1 MNDKEFYWFCRVLKW
16 TTIFSLILMTSI
28 LFLMLFALFSLNEMP
43 LLAFWGV
50 VGFVFIF
57 YINWSDKGKLICGE
71 RVCRGINGTTGV
83 MFPLWQNVVFWFLY
97 IFMELLMAGIAISVF
112 SKAIWPG

>member
-1 MNDKEFYWFCRVLKW
+1 MSDKEFYWFCRLLRW
-16 TTIFSLILMTSI
+16 TTNLSLALIVLILLLIPFAFFMAEEKLWTG
-28 LFLMLFALFSLNEMP
+28 FLGF
-43 LLAFWGV
+43 
-50 VGFVFIF
+50 FVFIGWF
-57 YINWSDKGKLICGE
+57 YMNFKDKTRLMRAE
-71 RVCRGINGTTGV
+71 RVYRGINGTTGV